1 MKRDNTIDLFRGIAA
16 LSIVIIHTAFWSGSS
31 YVPPI
36 IQSLTLLIDVPLFMF
51 ISGMTYNFS
60 NSLQKNIKGLI
71 TIWKK
76 YLIFLI
82 PYFIISYVMD
92 PSYLSLKEII
102 NSIFFSS
109 SVESPLQVVS
119 GSIWF
124 IFMFFTV
131 SLISSIIIT
140 IYNKYN
146 DNLDNFKNII
156 LVSFILYGMSVYN
169 KEFIFLN
176 TCNLLYIFIYLLGY
190 YLYNKKFKTIWDYL
204 FVLFFNIDI
213 LIFMLLF
220 GDYGVTNIQGAK
232 FDYSITYLLWSSISI
247 TTVAYLKDRIK
258 FNCKFLNWIGKNA
271 IIFYFGQ
278 GISSSLI
285 RYKIK
290 NITLIYLPK
299 FIIAWIINLILSIL
313 ISFVLLRYINLI
325 ENLLKKNKFK
335 ILIVDKE
342 S

>member
-16 LSIVIIHTAFWSGSS
+16 LAIVIIHTSFWSGSS

-71 TIWKK
+71 NIWKK
-76 YLIFLI
+76 YLIFLV
-82 PYFIISYVMD
+82 PYYIICYIMK
-92 PSYLSLKEII
+92 PSYISLSEII
-102 NSIFFSS
+102 KSIFFSLS
-109 SVESPLQVVS
+109 EMSPLEVVP
-119 GSIWF
+119 GSFWF
-124 IFMFFTV
+124 IFMYFTV

-156 LVSFILYGMSVYN
+156 LVSFILYGMSLYN
-169 KEFIFLN
+169 KDFIFLN
-176 TCNLLYIFIYLLGY
+176 TCNLMFIFIYLLGY

-204 FVLFFNIDI
+204 FILFFNIDI

-232 FDYSITYLLWSSISI
+232 FDFSITYLLWSSISI

-258 FNCKFLNWIGKNA
+258 FNCNFLNWIGKNA
-271 IIFYFGQ
+271 IVFYFGQ
-278 GISSSLI
+278 GISSTIIGLI
-285 RYKIK
+285 TTQ
-290 NITLIYLPK
+290 ITLHWIPK
-299 FIIAWIINLILSIL
+299 FIILSIINIALAIL
-313 ISFVLLRYINLI
+313 ISYILIKYITIIESLLN
-325 ENLLKKNKFK
+325 KNKFK

>member
-1 MKRDNTIDLFRGIAA
+1 MRRDNTIDLFRGIAA

-109 SVESPLQVVS
+109 SVESPLQVVP
-119 GSIWF
+119 GSLWF

-213 LIFMLLF
+213 LLFILLF
-220 GDYGVTNIQGAK
+220 GEYGITNIQGAK

-285 RYKIK
+285 GYAIK
-290 NITLIYLPK
+290 NITLSYLPK
-299 FIIAWIINLILSIL
+299 FIIACIINLILSIL